1 MTIMRYLL
9 KLELLKS
16 TKDLMNIET
25 LYSTGDWKYLF
36 FEVFFACIHPMIF
49 FKGKFEWSYSN

>member
-1 MTIMRYLL
+1 MRYLL

-49 FKGKFEWSYSN
+49 FKGKFEWSYIN